1 MRMDSGDMEEGVWES
16 LGGLEAPPPSA
27 SRLPSLLEA
36 FGDPFHGEASAA
48 LELGAEEI
56 RKAASR
62 RELRARLATCRKR
75 MSALHSRR
83 CAAEELTALEAR
95 AGVSALSPEAKRM
108 LQEAVYATA
117 GVVGVT
123 VRQAKGARPGRARA
137 AAPRPKAC
145 FPWALPAPDRRAAN
159 RASAAKTRTRRRVW
173 LHALKNPDAIRLAL
187 TTRLVL

>member
-1 MRMDSGDMEEGVWES
+1 MRMDGGDMEGGVWES

-27 SRLPSLLEA
+27 PRLPSLLEA

-62 RELRARLATCRKR
+62 RELRARIAAYRKR
-75 MSALHSRR
+75 MSALRSRR

-123 VRQAKGARPGRARA
+123 KGARPGRARA

-173 LHALKNPDAIRLAL
+173 LHALKNPDTIRLAL